1 MKFITLSE
9 KEIKTP
15 AVYNSI
21 KEPHIV
27 ISISGVND
35 HETLIPNNVTRKGE
49 LHLKFDDVEDITDE
63 YIYFDRG
70 CAGEIFDF
78 VERYCT
84 QISLVVVQCK
94 AGLSRSV
101 AVASALSKIIN
112 GVDDSVFTNGIPN
125 MFVYITM
132 LDTFFASPTW
142 QAEYPKMSTVRNK
155 SLSRVLS
162 PAMLRLYTA
171 KTKKR
176 IQ

>member
-70 CAGEIFDF
+70 CARGDIRLCRKILHTD
-78 VERYCT
+78 
-84 QISLVVVQCK
+84 I
-94 AGLSRSV
+94 LSRS
-101 AVASALSKIIN
+101 
-112 GVDDSVFTNGIPN
+112 
-125 MFVYITM
+125 TM
-132 LDTFFASPTW
+132 
-142 QAEYPKMSTVRNK
+142 
-155 SLSRVLS
+155 
-162 PAMLRLYTA
+162 
-171 KTKKR
+171 
-176 IQ
+176 